1 MSSMKMQHTRDRL
14 AKIYGA
20 GILVFSVTFGF
31 VTVLAIFLAQVKLD

>member
-20 GILVFSVTFGF
+20 GVLAFSVMVGF